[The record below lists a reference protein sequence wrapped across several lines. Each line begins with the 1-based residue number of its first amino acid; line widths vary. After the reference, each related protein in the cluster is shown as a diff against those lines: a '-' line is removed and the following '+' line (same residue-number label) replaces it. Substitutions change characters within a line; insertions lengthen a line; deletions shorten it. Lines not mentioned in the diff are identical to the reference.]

1 MLYEIRF
8 HGRGGQGAVTAAE
21 LLVKAAVCE
30 GKWGQSFPFF
40 GAERRGAPV
49 TAFARIS
56 EEKHFLHSP
65 ITEPNIVVVLDR
77 KILDIVDVKS
87 GLKENGTL
95 VINSSKNI
103 PKELLQNFRTYV
115 VDATK
120 IAVSLELSF
129 TGWVIVNTAMLGAI
143 VKAVPIVTPEGIMN
157 AIRNNW
163 AGKVGELNAE
173 AAKRAYEEATI
184 L

>member
-8 HGRGGQGAVTAAE
+8 HGRGGQGSVTAAE
-21 LLVKAAVCE
+21 LLVKAALAE

-56 EEKHFLHSP
+56 EEKYFLHSP
-65 ITEPNIVVVLDR
+65 ITEPNVVVVLDK
-77 KILDIVDVKS
+77 KILDVVDVTA
-87 GLKENGTL
+87 GLKENGML
-95 VINSSKNI
+95 VINSGNFSK
-103 PKELLQNFRTYV
+103 ESSYGFRVCY

-120 IAVSLELSF
+120 IAFSLGLSVA
-129 TGWVIVNTAMLGAI
+129 GWVIVNTAMLGAI
-143 VKAVPIVTPEGIMN
+143 VKAVPLIRLESVVN
-157 AIRNNW
+157 AIRHNW
-163 AGKVGELNAE
+163 PGRIGEINAE
-173 AAKRAYEEATI
+173 SARRAYEEAVV